1 MDRLNSPV
9 FSGFRNFI
17 NLFGDEAYSNRSLV
31 NTALFAIMRTIF
43 KTIVGLGLALLV
55 VQKFRGNGF
64 FRTLFYLPC
73 VLSCMIIGLLFTGIL
88 KQDGLLNNGL
98 NALGMSGLAKD
109 WLGQYGTAMFWI
121 IFIEVWMWAGFNM
134 FLFISGL
141 QSIPN
146 EIFCM
151 KVQKWMERLFWQR
164 FTKITFP
171 LLAPSFTV
179 VITLNI
185 TGGLKV
191 FDLVYAL
198 TGGGPGF
205 DTQVL
210 STYTYRAFGLGLL
223 GKSSASSVVL
233 SLGVALVAFALNRF
247 LRSKEVESCIKSKHR
262 SEIIAFLLCLLISPI
277 FLIPIIMMVLGS
289 FKTQG
294 EALHMDLRLPEHFM
308 IENYRRVLETGHI
321 LRGYKN
327 RLIITV
333 IGVAIIIVFGS
344 MAGIVISRETIIK

>member
-1 MDRLNSPV
+1 MKKNRDVIKARLYPGWMCIPAAGIYTVFYIAPIVIAFLFSFTNWNMDRLNSPQ
-9 FSGFRNFI
+9 FSGIQNFVNI
-17 NLFGDEAYSNRSLV
+17 FQDAVFLRSLG
-31 NTALFAIMRTIF
+31 NTVLFAVFTTIF
-43 KTIVGLGLALLV
+43 KTVVGLCLALLV

-73 VLSCMIIGLLFTGIL
+73 VLSCMIVGLLFTGIL
-88 KQDGLLNNGL
+88 KKGGLLNNGL
-98 NALGMSGLAKD
+98 IALGMEAMTKD

-141 QSIPN
+141 QAVPN
-146 EIFCM
+146 ELYESAKM
-151 KVQKWMERLFWQR
+151 DGATVWQR
-164 FTKITFP
+164 FSKITLP
-171 LLAPSFTV
+171 LLVPSFTV

-233 SLGVALVAFALNRF
+233 SVGVALVAFALNRF
-247 LRSKEVESCIKSKHR
+247 LRGKEVD
-262 SEIIAFLLCLLISPI
+262 
-277 FLIPIIMMVLGS
+277 
-289 FKTQG
+289 T
-294 EALHMDLRLPEHFM
+294 
-308 IENYRRVLETGHI
+308 
-321 LRGYKN
+321 
-327 RLIITV
+327 
-333 IGVAIIIVFGS
+333 
-344 MAGIVISRETIIK
+344 

>member
-1 MDRLNSPV
+1 MKNNVQKKMYPGWMCIPAIGVYSIFYVLPIILAFLFSFTDWNMDRLNTPH
-9 FSGFRNFI
+9 FSGFENFI
-17 NLFGDEAYSNRSLV
+17 NLFGDEIFLRSV
-31 NTALFAIMRTIF
+31 WNTALFAVMTTIF
-43 KTIVGLGLALLV
+43 KTVVGLCLALLV
-55 VQKFRGNGF
+55 VQKFKGNGF

-88 KQDGLLNNGL
+88 KKDGLLNNGL
-98 NALGMSGLAKD
+98 VALGLSDLTKD
-109 WLGQYGTAMFWI
+109 WLGQYDTAMFWI

-141 QSIPN
+141 QAVPRELYESA
-146 EIFCM
+146 EM
-151 KVQKWMERLFWQR
+151 DGATAWQR
-164 FTKITFP
+164 FKKITLP

-233 SLGVALVAFALNRF
+233 SIGIAVIAFALNRF
-247 LRSKEVESCIKSKHR
+247 LRGKEVES
-262 SEIIAFLLCLLISPI
+262 
-277 FLIPIIMMVLGS
+277 
-289 FKTQG
+289 
-294 EALHMDLRLPEHFM
+294 
-308 IENYRRVLETGHI
+308 
-321 LRGYKN
+321 
-327 RLIITV
+327 
-333 IGVAIIIVFGS
+333 
-344 MAGIVISRETIIK
+344 

>member
-1 MDRLNSPV
+1 MKNNIKRKLYPGWMCLPAVGIYTVFYIVPIVIAFLFSFTDWNMDRLNSPV

-17 NLFGDEAYSNRSLV
+17 NLFGDEIFLRSLV
-31 NTALFAIMRTIF
+31 NTALFAIMTTIF

-146 EIFCM
+146 ELYESAEM
-151 KVQKWMERLFWQR
+151 DGASVWQR
-164 FTKITFP
+164 FKKITFP

-247 LRSKEVESCIKSKHR
+247 LRSKEVES
-262 SEIIAFLLCLLISPI
+262 
-277 FLIPIIMMVLGS
+277 
-289 FKTQG
+289 
-294 EALHMDLRLPEHFM
+294 
-308 IENYRRVLETGHI
+308 
-321 LRGYKN
+321 
-327 RLIITV
+327 
-333 IGVAIIIVFGS
+333 
-344 MAGIVISRETIIK
+344 

>member
-1 MDRLNSPV
+1 MKNNIKRKLYPGWMCLPAVGIYTVFYIVPIVIAFLFSFTDWNMDRLNSPV

-17 NLFGDEAYSNRSLV
+17 NLFGDEVFLRSLG
-31 NTALFAIMRTIF
+31 NTALFAIMTTIF

-55 VQKFRGNGF
+55 VQKFKGNGF

-73 VLSCMIIGLLFTGIL
+73 VLSCMIVGLLFTGIL

-98 NALGMSGLAKD
+98 NALGMSGFAKD
-109 WLGQYGTAMFWI
+109 WLGQYGSAMFWI

-141 QSIPN
+141 QSIPS
-146 EIFCM
+146 ELYESAEM
-151 KVQKWMERLFWQR
+151 DGASVWQR
-164 FTKITFP
+164 FKKITFP

-223 GKSSASSVVL
+223 GKSSVL
-233 SLGVALVAFALNRF
+233 
-247 LRSKEVESCIKSKHR
+247 
-262 SEIIAFLLCLLISPI
+262 
-277 FLIPIIMMVLGS
+277 
-289 FKTQG
+289 
-294 EALHMDLRLPEHFM
+294 
-308 IENYRRVLETGHI
+308 YR
-321 LRGYKN
+321 
-327 RLIITV
+327 
-333 IGVAIIIVFGS
+333 
-344 MAGIVISRETIIK
+344 

>member
-1 MDRLNSPV
+1 MDVFASSWDIHGFLYCTYCNSIFIFIYGLEYGSIKFTV

-17 NLFGDEAYSNRSLV
+17 NLFGDEVFLRSLG
-31 NTALFAIMRTIF
+31 NTALFAIMTTIF

-55 VQKFRGNGF
+55 VQKFKGNGF

-73 VLSCMIIGLLFTGIL
+73 VLSCMIIVLLFTGIL

-98 NALGMSGLAKD
+98 SALGMSGFAKD
-109 WLGQYGTAMFWI
+109 WLGQYGSAMFWI

-141 QSIPN
+141 QSIPS
-146 EIFCM
+146 ELYESAEM
-151 KVQKWMERLFWQR
+151 DGASVWQR
-164 FTKITFP
+164 FKKITFP

-233 SLGVALVAFALNRF
+233 SIGVALVAFAAKSF
-247 LRSKEVESCIKSKHR
+247 LKK
-262 SEIIAFLLCLLISPI
+262 
-277 FLIPIIMMVLGS
+277 
-289 FKTQG
+289 
-294 EALHMDLRLPEHFM
+294 
-308 IENYRRVLETGHI
+308 
-321 LRGYKN
+321 
-327 RLIITV
+327 
-333 IGVAIIIVFGS
+333 
-344 MAGIVISRETIIK
+344 

>member
-1 MDRLNSPV
+1 MKNNITKKLYPGWMCIPAIVVYSLFYIVPILMAFFFSFTDWNMDRLNTPHFFGV
-9 FSGFRNFI
+9 QNFI
-17 NLFGDEAYSNRSLV
+17 NLFGDEVFLRSLW
-31 NTALFAIMRTIF
+31 NTTLFAAMTTIF
-43 KTIVGLGLALLV
+43 KTIVGLCLALLV
-55 VQKFRGNGF
+55 VQKFKGNGF

-88 KQDGLLNNGL
+88 KQDGLLNNVLAAVGL
-98 NALGMSGLAKD
+98 SDFTGD

-141 QSIPN
+141 QSVPR
-146 EIFCM
+146 ELYESAEM
-151 KVQKWMERLFWQR
+151 DGATAWQR
-164 FTKITFP
+164 FTKITLP

-210 STYTYRAFGLGLL
+210 NTYTYRAFGLGLL

-233 SLGVALVAFALNRF
+233 SVGIVVIAFALNRF
-247 LRSKEVESCIKSKHR
+247 LRGKEVES
-262 SEIIAFLLCLLISPI
+262 
-277 FLIPIIMMVLGS
+277 
-289 FKTQG
+289 
-294 EALHMDLRLPEHFM
+294 
-308 IENYRRVLETGHI
+308 
-321 LRGYKN
+321 
-327 RLIITV
+327 
-333 IGVAIIIVFGS
+333 
-344 MAGIVISRETIIK
+344 

>member
-1 MDRLNSPV
+1 M
-9 FSGFRNFI
+9 
-17 NLFGDEAYSNRSLV
+17 
-31 NTALFAIMRTIF
+31 TTIF

-55 VQKFRGNGF
+55 VQKFKGNGF

-73 VLSCMIIGLLFTGIL
+73 VLSCMIVGLLFTGIL

-98 NALGMSGLAKD
+98 NALGMSGFAKD
-109 WLGQYGTAMFWI
+109 WLGQYGSAMFWI

-146 EIFCM
+146 ELYESAEM
-151 KVQKWMERLFWQR
+151 DGASVWQR
-164 FTKITFP
+164 FKKITFP

-247 LRSKEVESCIKSKHR
+247 LRSKEIES
-262 SEIIAFLLCLLISPI
+262 
-277 FLIPIIMMVLGS
+277 
-289 FKTQG
+289 
-294 EALHMDLRLPEHFM
+294 
-308 IENYRRVLETGHI
+308 
-321 LRGYKN
+321 
-327 RLIITV
+327 
-333 IGVAIIIVFGS
+333 
-344 MAGIVISRETIIK
+344 